1 MRCGVPYEKLF
12 LQAVTG
18 QAVNDRVRMVNR

>member
-1 MRCGVPYEKLF
+1 MRCGVPYEKPF

-18 QAVNDRVRMVNR
+18 QAVNDRMRMVSR